1 MVKIILLIL
10 SLISTVTV
18 HLLANT
24 LPINNQTNG
33 DILNR
38 LPVFFTP
45 ANYVFSIWIVIYMLL
60 ACWIWNSIREY
71 RSIQQLPMK
80 RVLLFM
86 VACILNIASI
96 LIWHYE
102 LFNIS
107 FIMIVALLGTL
118 FSLYMTY
125 SINEQNWMSRLP
137 ISIYIGWIFIV
148 TFVNLDYLLTYHEF
162 SGLGITKSLWTVI
175 FLTVATAIALHFRYH
190 YEDRAIVIVFIWAF
204 LGIACRH
211 QFNELLI
218 TTASLFLSSV
228 LVAGILF
235 IKKTPS
241 KQ

>member
-1 MVKIILLIL
+1 MVKIILLIF

-24 LPINNQTNG
+24 IPINNQTNG

-45 ANYVFSIWIVIYMLL
+45 ANYVFSIWIVIYILL
-60 ACWIWNSIREY
+60 ACWVWNSIREY
-71 RSIQQLPMK
+71 RTIHQLPMK
-80 RVLLFM
+80 RVLLF
-86 VACILNIASI
+86 VTSCIFHIALI
-96 LIWHYE
+96 LFWHYE
-102 LFNIS
+102 LFNLS
-107 FIMIVALLGTL
+107 FVLIIALLGTL
-118 FSLYMTY
+118 FLLYKNY
-125 SINEQNWMSRLP
+125 SVNEQNWMSRLP

-148 TFVNLDYLLTYHEF
+148 TFVHFDYLLTYHEF

-175 FLTVATAIALHFRYH
+175 FLTIATAIALHFRYH

-204 LGIACRH
+204 LGLACRH
-211 QFNELLI
+211 QFHELLI

-228 LVAGILF
+228 LVVGILF
-235 IKKTPS
+235 IKKTPP